1 VTCDATS
8 VNSVEG
14 GGHGR
19 TRATAAV
26 AGALFVLVLVEVA
39 GAGVGAA
46 VTGMT
51 LGDAIAGYLVTNSA
65 IGLAGALSGLLLA
78 WHRPR
83 NPIGWLLAAGG
94 VLQTLTAAASPL
106 VAAAVAGGWPDP
118 VARTIATVYQFAWPC
133 AIGFCLPAAL
143 LLFPTGRLPGP
154 RWRRPAVLLLV
165 VAPLF
170 VLENGTDPAGPD
182 PAGRLHGWL
191 VLDPAVWDVL
201 AAVAEWGFVLVLAT
215 VLASLVVRY
224 RGGDERTRRQLLWLV
239 LATLVVAVD
248 MVLWGPTAV
257 GLPVLNLLVI
267 ALIPIAITVAVLRHQ
282 LLDIRLVVSRAVL
295 YVLLSAGV
303 LGAWL
308 GLVTLLELALR
319 RQAGVGASAL
329 VTVVVVLGAL
339 PVRARLQ
346 RLVDRAFYGDR
357 ADPVRAVSRL
367 GEQLAVGEERDVL
380 AAIGG
385 ALRLPSVAVDAPG
398 RPRVT
403 WSRVAGEA
411 EVPGAPVERLPLR
424 YGGRDVGELVV
435 GVRRGQ
441 GALDRPDRAA
451 LELLAAPL
459 AAAVHARALADDVA
473 ASRTAIVAAREE
485 ERRRLRRDLHDG
497 LGPVLTG
504 IGYRADAARNLV
516 GSEPERA
523 TDLLVTLRGD
533 VAEAIEDVRRLVRAL
548 RPPSLDELGLLG
560 ALRRHF
566 EATGGT
572 GDGAPMVVL
581 DHPDTL
587 PPLPAAVEAAA
598 YRIAT
603 EGVVNAVRHARPAH
617 VVVGLAVGDGGLE
630 VTVSDDGDG
639 ATTWAPGVGLT
650 GMRERADEVG
660 GRLEAGPRPEGG
672 GRVRALLPL
681 PAHAALPAA
690 REPVPLAEPA
700 R

>member
-1 VTCDATS
+1 VTCDASS
-8 VNSVEG
+8 VESTEG
-14 GGHGR
+14 GGYGR
-19 TRATAAV
+19 TRLTAAV
-26 AGALFVLVLVEVA
+26 AVGLFVLVLVEVTV
-39 GAGVGAA
+39 AGVGAVLA
-46 VTGMT
+46 GMT
-51 LGDAIAGYLVTNSA
+51 LADAVAEYLVTNAA

-106 VAAAVAGGWPDP
+106 LTAAVARGWSEGATRG
-118 VARTIATVYQFAWPC
+118 VATVYSFAWPC

-154 RWRRPAVLLLV
+154 RWRWLAGLVLV

-170 VLENGTDPAGPD
+170 VLENGTDPAG
-182 PAGRLHGWL
+182 AGPGGSVHGLL
-191 VLDPAVWDVL
+191 VLDPAAWTVI
-201 AAVAEWGFVLVLAT
+201 AAIAEWGFVLVLVG
-215 VLASLVVRY
+215 VLASLVARY
-224 RGGDERTRRQLLWLV
+224 RRGDDRTRRQLLWLV

-248 MVLWGPTAV
+248 MVLWGPTAA

-267 ALIPIAITVAVLRHQ
+267 ALIPVAITVAVLRHQ

-303 LGAWL
+303 LAVWL
-308 GLVTLLELALR
+308 GLVTLLELVLR
-319 RQAGVGASAL
+319 RQAGFGESAVATL
-329 VTVVVVLGAL
+329 VVVLAAA
-339 PVRARLQ
+339 PARVWLQ

-357 ADPVRAVSRL
+357 GDPVRAVSRL

-385 ALRLPSVAVDAPG
+385 ALRLPSVTVHAPG
-398 RPRVT
+398 RDVT
-403 WSRVAGEA
+403 WTRAPGEI
-411 EVPGAPVERLPLR
+411 GRDVERLPLR
-424 YGGRDVGELVV
+424 YGGEEVAELVV

-441 GALDRPDRAA
+441 GSLDRSDRAA

-473 ASRTAIVAAREE
+473 SSRTAIVAAREE

-516 GSEPERA
+516 ATDPERA
-523 TDLLVTLRGD
+523 GELLATLRQD

-548 RPPSLDELGLLG
+548 RPPSLDELGLVG

-566 EATGGT
+566 EPAVAS
-572 GDGAPMVVL
+572 GAPTVVL
-581 DHPDTL
+581 DLPDTV

-603 EGVVNAVRHARPAH
+603 EGVLNAVRHAGSTSVTVA
-617 VVVGLAVGDGGLE
+617 LALPGRGLE
-630 VTVSDDGDG
+630 VTVTDDGAGGD
-639 ATTWAPGVGLT
+639 AWAPGVGLT
-650 GMRERADEVG
+650 AMRERADEVG
-660 GRLEAGPRPEGG
+660 GRLEAGPRLGVG
-672 GRVRALLPL
+672 GRVLAWLPL
-681 PAHAALPAA
+681 PAAAEAPQAGP
-690 REPVPLAEPA
+690 PVTVAEPA

>member
-1 VTCDATS
+1 V
-8 VNSVEG
+8 VGIEE

-19 TRATAAV
+19 TRTTATVAA
-26 AGALFVLVLVEVA
+26 ALFVLVLAEVTVA
-39 GAGVGAA
+39 VVGASVA
-46 VTGMT
+46 GMT
-51 LGDAIAGYLVTNSA
+51 LGDAVAAYLVTNSA
-65 IGLAGALSGLLLA
+65 IGLAAALSGLLLA

-106 VAAAVAGGWPDP
+106 VTAALADGWSPAAD
-118 VARTIATVYQFAWPC
+118 RTVATVYQFAWPC

-154 RWRRPAVLLLV
+154 RWRGLAALVLV
-165 VAPLF
+165 VALLF
-170 VLENGTDPAGPD
+170 VLENGTDPGGAVPD
-182 PAGRLHGWL
+182 GRMRGWL

-201 AAVAEWGFVLVLAT
+201 AAVAEWGFVLVLVG
-215 VLASLVVRY
+215 VLASLVARY
-224 RGGDERTRRQLLWLV
+224 RRGDERTRRQLLWLV

-267 ALIPIAITVAVLRHQ
+267 ALVPIAITVAVLRHQ

-295 YVLLSAGV
+295 YVLLSVGV
-303 LGAWL
+303 LGVWL
-308 GLVTLLELALR
+308 GLVTLFELALR
-319 RQAGVGASAL
+319 RQAGAGTSAV
-329 VTVVVVLGAL
+329 VTVVVVLVAI
-339 PVRARLQ
+339 PVRTRLQ
-346 RLVDRAFYGDR
+346 RVVDRAFYGDR
-357 ADPVRAVSRL
+357 GDPVRAVSRL

-380 AAIGG
+380 AAIGE
-385 ALRLPSVAVDAPG
+385 ALRLPSVAVAAPG
-398 RPRVT
+398 RREVSWHRGPADADADPDPDPDAVIVE
-403 WSRVAGEA
+403 RVA
-411 EVPGAPVERLPLR
+411 LR
-424 YGGRDVGELVV
+424 YAGEDVGELVV

-441 GALDRPDRAA
+441 RALDAPDRAA

-473 ASRTAIVAAREE
+473 TSRTAIVAAREE

-516 GSEPERA
+516 PTDPERA
-523 TDLLVTLRGD
+523 TDLLATLRGD

-560 ALRRHF
+560 ALARHV
-566 EATGGT
+566 EVTTDGT
-572 GDGAPMVVL
+572 VVL
-581 DHPDTL
+581 EHPGTL
-587 PPLPAAVEAAA
+587 PALPAAVEAAA

-603 EGVVNAVRHARPAH
+603 EGVVNAVRHARPAR
-617 VVVGLAVGDGGLE
+617 VVVALAVADRGLE
-630 VTVSDDGDG
+630 VTVADDGAG
-639 ATTWAPGVGLT
+639 GETWVPGVGLT
-650 GMRERADEVG
+650 AMRERADEVG
-660 GRLEAGPRPEGG
+660 GRLEAGPRPDGG
-672 GRVRALLPL
+672 GRVRAWLPL
-681 PAHAALPAA
+681 PAEVAAPT
-690 REPVPLAEPA
+690 EVPGSVAEPA

>member
-1 VTCDATS
+1 VA
-8 VNSVEG
+8 VLLFVLALVEV
-14 GGHGR
+14 
-19 TRATAAV
+19 AAAV
-26 AGALFVLVLVEVA
+26 AGAAVA
-39 GAGVGAA
+39 GMTFADA
-46 VTGMT
+46 V
-51 LGDAIAGYLVTNSA
+51 ASYLVTNSA
-65 IGLAGALSGLLLA
+65 IGLAGALSGVLLA

-83 NPIGWLLAAGG
+83 NPIGWLLAAAG
-94 VLQTLTAAASPL
+94 VLQTLTAAMAPLILAALARGWSPD
-106 VAAAVAGGWPDP
+106 AA
-118 VARTIATVYQFAWPC
+118 RSIATVFSFAWPC

-154 RWRRPAVLLLV
+154 RWRPLAGVLLV
-165 VAPLF
+165 VAVLF
-170 VLENGTDPAGPD
+170 VLENGTDPSGLGPENQ
-182 PAGRLHGWL
+182 LHGW
-191 VLDPAVWDVL
+191 VRLDDAVWEVVS
-201 AAVAEWGFVLVLAT
+201 AVAEWGFVLVLVG

-224 RGGDERTRRQLLWLV
+224 RRGDDRTRRQLLWLV

-248 MVLWGPTAV
+248 VTLWGPAPI

-267 ALIPIAITVAVLRHQ
+267 ALIPVSITIAVLRHQ

-303 LGAWL
+303 LGVWL
-308 GLVTLLELALR
+308 GLVTLLELVLR
-319 RQAGVGASAL
+319 RQAGAGTSAL
-329 VTVVVVLGAL
+329 VTVVVVLVAI
-339 PVRARLQ
+339 PVRSRLQ

-357 ADPVRAVSRL
+357 GDPLRAVSRL

-380 AAIGG
+380 AAIGE
-385 ALRLPSVAVDAPG
+385 ALRLPSVAVAAPG
-398 RPRVT
+398 RPE
-403 WSRVAGEA
+403 VAWRRGSGDA
-411 EVPGAPVERLPLR
+411 DTPDAPLERLPLH
-424 YGGRDVGELVV
+424 YGGADVGELVV

-441 GALDRPDRAA
+441 RALERPDRAA

-516 GSEPERA
+516 PTEPERA
-523 TDLLVTLRGD
+523 GDLLATLRGE

-548 RPPSLDELGLLG
+548 RPPSLDELGLVG

-566 EATGGT
+566 EAM
-572 GDGAPMVVL
+572 DGAGRGVPLVVL
-581 DHPDTL
+581 DHPDAF

-617 VVVGLAVGDGGLE
+617 VVVGLAVDDGGLE
-630 VTVSDDGDG
+630 VSVSDDGAG
-639 ATTWAPGVGLT
+639 GTAWVPGVGLT

-660 GRLEAGPRPEGG
+660 GRLEAGPLPDGG
-672 GRVRALLPL
+672 GRVRAWLPL
-681 PAHAALPAA
+681 PAEASVPAA
-690 REPVPLAEPA
+690 RVAEPA